1 MGKGRNTSPGSAGK
15 TGGPATDPHAEREAQ
30 KYENP
35 VPSREFIMELMAK
48 IAEPV
53 SYEHLCEELELD
65 DEDERE
71 GLRRRLIAMSRD
83 GQLISNRRGVYG
95 LVDRMELLRG
105 RVQGSKDGFGFF
117 IPADKSGDLFLG
129 PKEMQRVFDGD
140 IVLARVSGM
149 DRRGRKEG
157 MIVEVLERSRQ
168 QIVGRF
174 YREDGFAVVV
184 PDNRRISQEIVIP
197 ERETRNA
204 EDGQFVVAELTAQP
218 DRHRKPAGRIVE
230 ILGDHMAPG
239 MEIDVA
245 LRSHDIPWE
254 WPEEVTRTVSAMT
267 EEVAEEEK
275 KGRLDLRELPFV
287 TIDGEDAKDFDDAL
301 YCAPGDRGGYTLY
314 VAIADVSHYV
324 TPDSPLDRE
333 AQNRGN
339 SVYFPGHVIPMLPEI
354 ISNGLCS
361 LKPKVDRLA
370 MVCEMNMSR
379 AGKLKDYRFFEGVIH
394 SHARLTYTE
403 VSDMLEDHDSAARRR
418 SGERLRQRHDA
429 LLPDL
434 ERLFELYRKLRENRE
449 QAGALDFGSN
459 ETRIVFGETRKIRE
473 IVPVE
478 RTEAHRLVEECMLA
492 ANVCTARF
500 LESSKLPVLYRVHEG
515 PNADKL
521 ETLRAFLNELGLV
534 LSRSS
539 KPKPKDFQRV
549 LQEAAERPD
558 GHLIQ
563 TMLVRS
569 MMQAVYQPENIGH
582 FGLGFE
588 AYTHFTSPIRRYP
601 DLLVHRALRYLI
613 RKTLQRKHVRKAKG
627 ARRLSRKE
635 IYPYN
640 LADMEHF
647 GDVCSVS
654 ERRADAA
661 VYDVLDWLKCEYIED
676 RVGEEFDGTIASV
689 TGFGLFVQLND
700 IYVEGLVHITALQND
715 YYQFDPA
722 RQHLRGERS
731 GITYQLGGSVRVKV
745 ARVDLNDR
753 KIDLVLA
760 DDEKQASPS
769 GKKKSRG
776 GRGKGDQ
783 GKQDKGKQEKGAQEK
798 SAQKKGAQKKAQPK
812 KARSD
817 QDQPAR
823 AKSAGKQSGGSS
835 AEPASTDKPSGS
847 RQRRSRRKK
856 TT

>member
-1 MGKGRNTSPGSAGK
+1 MGKGRKTSPQGTGK
-15 TGGPATDPHAEREAQ
+15 PGAIANDPHADREAE

-35 VPSREFIMELMAK
+35 VPSREYIMQVMAE

-53 SYEHLCEELELD
+53 SYEHLCDELELE
-65 DEDERE
+65 DEDECE

-129 PKEMQRVFDGD
+129 PKEMKRVFDGD
-140 IVLARVSGM
+140 IVLARVSGV

-174 YREDGFAVVV
+174 YREDGFSVVV

-197 ERETRNA
+197 ERDTRGA
-204 EDGQFVVAELTAQP
+204 EDGQFVVAEVTAQP
-218 DRHRKPAGRIVE
+218 DRHRKPAGRITE

-245 LRSHDIPWE
+245 LRSHDLPWE
-254 WPEEVTRTVSAMT
+254 WPEEVARTVDAMT
-267 EEVAEEEK
+267 EEVGEDEK
-275 KGRLDLRELPFV
+275 KNRIDVRDLPFV

-314 VAIADVSHYV
+314 VAIADVSYYV

-370 MVCEMNMSR
+370 MVCEMSMTR
-379 AGKLKDYRFFEGVIH
+379 AGKLKDYRFFEGVMH

-403 VSDMLEDHDSAARRR
+403 VSDMLEDHQSAARRR

-434 ERLFELYRKLRENRE
+434 ERLFELYRKLRANRE

-521 ETLRAFLNELGLV
+521 ETLRAFLNELGFV

-539 KPKPKDFQRV
+539 KPKPKDYQRV

-569 MMQAVYQPENIGH
+569 MMQAVYQPENLGH

-601 DLLVHRALRYLI
+601 DLLVHRALRFLI

-627 ARRLSRKE
+627 ASRLSRKE
-635 IYPYN
+635 IYPYD
-640 LADMEHF
+640 LADMEQF
-647 GDVCSVS
+647 GDNCSVT

-745 ARVDLNDR
+745 ARVDLNER

-760 DDEKQASPS
+760 DDEKQAAPA
-769 GKKKSRG
+769 GKKKSRSGSGG
-776 GRGKGDQ
+776 GRGKG
-783 GKQDKGKQEKGAQEK
+783 G
-798 SAQKKGAQKKAQPK
+798 
-812 KARSD
+812 
-817 QDQPAR
+817 
-823 AKSAGKQSGGSS
+823 QSGEKKPGGQRKKPADQKAGGKASGGGQEQGG
-835 AEPASTDKPSGS
+835 AEKPAGS
-847 RQRRSRRKK
+847 RRRRSRRKK
-856 TT
+856 D